1 MPTAASP
8 QAQPREPLTC
18 SLQTTR
24 AAPVPPAP
32 HHATS
37 WRVAC
42 AGHITTLCVHT
53 RSAYLV
59 GAKRTHTHGQ
69 DVSLHAVTGTARS
82 LQCSAIRSGKAADAV
97 DGYSPPAAKPH
108 SMGLTAGAS
117 SPIQLETAHWPR
129 VSMLPSSSCALRASR
144 SARTLL
150 HTRVAS
156 PDLSR
161 RRARARAYP
170 PSFPEHAMV
179 PSPSHTAAF
188 DSAASHLRRAATA
201 AGF

>member
-1 MPTAASP
+1 MRYAHSR
-8 QAQPREPLTC
+8 QPREPLTC

-24 AAPVPPAP
+24 AGPAR
-32 HHATS
+32 ATP
-37 WRVAC
+37 RDELARGLRRPYHDTV
-42 AGHITTLCVHT
+42 
-53 RSAYLV
+53 
-59 GAKRTHTHGQ
+59 RTHPERISRRRETHTYTHGQ

-82 LQCSAIRSGKAADAV
+82 LQCSATRSGKAADAV